1 MKHKSLFSCIKMS
14 KEILTIG
21 HIEIEKQNFT
31 DLKVLFFKKSVDIE
45 KLLVSRLLLVKRTI
59 STLVP

>member
-1 MKHKSLFSCIKMS
+1 MS

-31 DLKVLFFKKSVDIE
+31 DLKVIFFKKSVDIE
-45 KLLVSRLLLVKRTI
+45 KVLVSRLLLVKRTI
-59 STLVP
+59 STLVPYTVTTTDNAS